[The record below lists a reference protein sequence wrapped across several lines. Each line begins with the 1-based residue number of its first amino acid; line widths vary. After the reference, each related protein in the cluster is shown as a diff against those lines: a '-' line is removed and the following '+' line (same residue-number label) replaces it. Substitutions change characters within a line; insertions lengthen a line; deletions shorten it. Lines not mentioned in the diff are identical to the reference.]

1 MQNQTTRARISLF
14 CLVVRTLVRS
24 VLVGVG
30 GALLAQALLVRHA
43 LEKEHEKKKKISE
56 GLMGGEHAP
65 HADADGADGASGGSD
80 GGSGGGGGG
89 GGGGADSHSQ
99 HHRGWLVLVWASA
112 APTPPDKPD
121 KGERAFATLVNGTL
135 KLARDRRG
143 PTLECIDLEGC
154 EMHLCATPVHAS
166 FQGAASPGGVN
177 DDDGDDDDDEGEGE
191 GEWHPKV
198 DHKGAE
204 KRWFKRLP
212 FVLSHPTRP
221 LFRGYRVVWCYA
233 LSDPAKEVRRSSR
246 IHIPSLTQP

>member
-1 MQNQTTRARISLF
+1 
-14 CLVVRTLVRS
+14 
-24 VLVGVG
+24 
-30 GALLAQALLVRHA
+30 
-43 LEKEHEKKKKISE
+43 
-56 GLMGGEHAP
+56 MGGEHTP
-65 HADADGADGASGGSD
+65 LADADGGAS
-80 GGSGGGGGG
+80 GG
-89 GGGGADSHSQ
+89 GGGGADNSSQ

-143 PTLECIDLEGC
+143 PTLDSIDLEGC

-166 FQGAASPGGVN
+166 FQGAASSGGDGGRTVGEVSLGGGDNGHGGGN
-177 DDDGDDDDDEGEGE
+177 DDDEVEGK

-233 LSDPAKEVRRSSR
+233 LSDPAKEVRWSSR
-246 IHIPSLTQP
+246 MRIPLPTQPSLVYFISHHLCTVCA